1 MMRTLH
7 LLDIPWWS
15 ALSAYAFCCIEAE
28 KKSGVESYLACPEDS
43 LSFRKAKENN
53 LNPIK
58 IYGRDVLSAAANFL
72 KIRKICK
79 DVKPD
84 VIIVHTGS
92 LHFITF
98 IWSAL
103 HRIPVIRTRIID
115 QKAGKSFLNKFL
127 YEHTG
132 KLITPTE
139 KSRKELISV
148 FAINEDKVK
157 TLYFPANMDDST
169 VNALPEKKV
178 VGMIGRLDPV
188 KGHATFLEAAARVQ
202 SKFNDVEF
210 HIAGRE
216 ENIKWQTLEEL
227 CGQLS
232 LKNVFYHGF
241 LSKDEIKSFIKNCSV
256 GVVAS
261 YGSEVVSRATVEW
274 MSAGRP
280 VVATSVGCIPEI
292 LDSGV
297 GGYIVNSNDPQIMAE
312 KIILLIENP
321 QIIEQM
327 GKKNLEKSKTIL
339 SKENFAGSWLK
350 ILEEVKAGLK

>member
-28 KKSGVESYLACPEDS
+28 KNSGVESYLACPESS
-43 LSFRKAKENN
+43 LSFRKARENN
-53 LNPIK
+53 LSPIA
-58 IYGRDVLSAAANFL
+58 IYGRDVLSAAANIL
-72 KIRKICK
+72 KIRKICQ

-98 IWSAL
+98 IWSAIN
-103 HRIPVIRTRIID
+103 HIPVIRTRIID
-115 QKAGKSFLNKFL
+115 QKVSKSFLNKFL
-127 YEHTG
+127 YKHTN
-132 KLITPTE
+132 KLIAPTD
-139 KSRKELISV
+139 KIRKDLIGALSLDT
-148 FAINEDKVK
+148 DKVE
-157 TLYFPANMDDST
+157 TLYFPAGIADST
-169 VNALPEKKV
+169 DFSLPEKKA
-178 VGMIGRLDPV
+178 VGMIGRLDHV
-188 KGHATFLEAAARVQ
+188 KGHASFLEAAAKVQ

-210 HIAGRE
+210 HIAGKE
-216 ENIKWQTLEEL
+216 ENIKWQNLEGL
-227 CGQLS
+227 CMKLN
-232 LKNVFYHGF
+232 LKNIFYHGF

-274 MSAGRP
+274 MAAGRP

-292 LDSGV
+292 LDSEI
-297 GGYIVNSNDPQIMAE
+297 GGYLVNPKDPQAMAE
-312 KIILLIENP
+312 KIILLLDNP
-321 QIIEQM
+321 EVAEQM

-339 SKENFAGSWLK
+339 SRGNFDICWLE
-350 ILEEVKAGLK
+350 IIEAVNRR

>member
-15 ALSAYAFCCIEAE
+15 ALSAYAFRCIEAE

-53 LNPIK
+53 LNPIT
-58 IYGRDVLSAAANFL
+58 IYGRDVLSAAANFF

-98 IWSAL
+98 IWSAI

-115 QKAGKSFLNKFL
+115 QKVSKSFLNKFL
-127 YEHTG
+127 YNHTG

-139 KSRKELISV
+139 KIRKELIGALSLN
-148 FAINEDKVK
+148 ADRVK
-157 TLYFPANMDDST
+157 TLYFPAGMDDST
-169 VNALPEKKV
+169 DHALPGKKV

-188 KGHATFLEAAARVQ
+188 KGHASFLEAAAIVQ
-202 SKFNDVEF
+202 SKFSDAEF
-210 HIAGRE
+210 HIAGKE
-216 ENIKWQTLEEL
+216 ENIKWQALEEK
-227 CGQLS
+227 CRQLS
-232 LKNVFYHGF
+232 LKNIFYHG
-241 LSKDEIKSFIKNCSV
+241 LLNKDELKSFIKNCSI

-261 YGSEVVSRATVEW
+261 YDSEVVSRATVEW

-297 GGYIVNSNDPQIMAE
+297 GGYIVNPNDPQTMAE
-312 KIILLIENP
+312 KIILLLENP

-327 GKKNLEKSKTIL
+327 GKKNLEKSRTIL
-339 SKENFAGSWLK
+339 SGGNFGIRWLE
-350 ILEEVKAGLK
+350 IIETVHQL

>member
-28 KKSGVESYLACPEDS
+28 KKSGVESYIACPEDS
-43 LSFRKAKENN
+43 LSFHKAKENN
-53 LNPIK
+53 LNPIT
-58 IYGRDVLSAAANFL
+58 IGGRDILSAAANFI
-72 KIRKICK
+72 KIRKICR

-98 IWSAL
+98 IWSAI
-103 HRIPVIRTRIID
+103 HHIPVIRTRIID
-115 QKAGKSFLNKFL
+115 QKVSKSFLNKFL
-127 YEHTG
+127 YNNTG

-139 KSRKELISV
+139 KIRKELIDELSLN
-148 FAINEDKVK
+148 ADKVK
-157 TLYFPANMDDST
+157 ALYFPADIADSKDS
-169 VNALPEKKV
+169 ALPEKKV

-188 KGHATFLEAAARVQ
+188 KGHATFLEAAGRVQ

-216 ENIKWQTLEEL
+216 ENIKWRTLEEL

-241 LSKDEIKSFIKNCSV
+241 LSKDEIKNFIKNCSV

-261 YGSEVVSRATVEW
+261 HGSEVVSRATVEW
-274 MSAGRP
+274 MAAGRP

-312 KIILLIENP
+312 KIILLLENP

-339 SKENFAGSWLK
+339 SGVNFNIRWLE
-350 ILEEVKAGLK
+350 IIEAVHQQ

>member
-15 ALSAYAFCCIEAE
+15 ALSAYAFRCIEAE
-28 KKSGVESYLACPEDS
+28 KNSGVESYLACPEDS

-53 LNPIK
+53 LNPIT
-58 IYGRDVLSAAANFL
+58 IYGRDVLSTAANFL

-84 VIIVHTGS
+84 VIVVHTGS

-115 QKAGKSFLNKFL
+115 QKVSKSFLNKFL
-127 YEHTG
+127 YDQTG
-132 KLITPTE
+132 KLIAPTE
-139 KSRKELISV
+139 KIRKELIGALSLNADRV
-148 FAINEDKVK
+148 Q
-157 TLYFPANMDDST
+157 TLYFPAGIADST
-169 VNALPEKKV
+169 DIALPEKKA
-178 VGMIGRLDPV
+178 VGMIGRLDHV
-188 KGHATFLEAAARVQ
+188 KGHASFLEAAAIVQ
-202 SKFNDVEF
+202 SKFSDVEF
-210 HIAGRE
+210 HIAGKE
-216 ENIKWQTLEEL
+216 ENIKWKTLEEI

-232 LKNVFYHGF
+232 LKNIFYHGY
-241 LSKDEIKSFIKNCSV
+241 LSKDELKSLIKNCSI

-274 MSAGRP
+274 MAAGRP

-292 LDSGV
+292 LDSEV
-297 GGYIVNSNDPQIMAE
+297 GGYIVNPKDPQTMAE
-312 KIILLIENP
+312 KIILLLANP

-327 GKKNLEKSKTIL
+327 GKKNLEKSRTIL
-339 SKENFAGSWLK
+339 SNKNFAASWLK
-350 ILEEVKAGLK
+350 ILEEIKAGLK